1 MWQGAREVSWTP
13 TEFSLGLLEFLPPP
27 TPFFPRSRK
36 KKRKPCQISE
46 PASAPSIL
54 QGQRLSLGPGATHRA
69 RICCSQSVADLLNCL

>member
-1 MWQGAREVSWTP
+1 MAGRKGGRTP

-27 TPFFPRSRK
+27 PLLSPERKK

-54 QGQRLSLGPGATHRA
+54 QGQRLSLGLDATHRA
-69 RICCSQSVADLLNCL
+69 RICCSQIVADLLDCL